1 LLKGIILE
9 ASLGLCFAF
18 REGYP
23 PPFVM
28 DSVDGSFDNQRMDT
42 LRAALVAVVFT
53 IAGVVKGISGMGLP
67 TVAMSLLGTILA
79 PAQAAAL
86 LVLPSLATNVV
97 QCLGPHLRTLTRRL
111 WPMWFGL
118 VLASIFSP
126 WQDIDASAT
135 NAREFLGALLVLYGL
150 WGLWRPVLP
159 RLGTQHAWPGLVAGA
174 LTGFIT
180 AATAVF
186 VVPLVPYLQALR
198 LEKGEM
204 IQALGLSFTVA
215 TVALAIRLHAG
226 VTLVILSPLTGLAL
240 LTAVAGIWLGG
251 RLRSKLSQQ
260 MFQRAL
266 FVVFVA
272 LGCVNLWRSL

>member
-1 LLKGIILE
+1 M
-9 ASLGLCFAF
+9 
-18 REGYP
+18 
-23 PPFVM
+23 M

>member
-1 LLKGIILE
+1 
-9 ASLGLCFAF
+9 
-18 REGYP
+18 
-23 PPFVM
+23 M
-28 DSVDGSFDNQRMDT
+28 DSVDVSFDNRRMDT
-42 LRAALVAVVFT
+42 LQAALVAVVFA

-67 TVAMSLLGTILA
+67 TVAMSFLGIVLA

-86 LVLPSLATNVV
+86 LVLPSLATNIA
-97 QCLGPHLRTLTRRL
+97 QCQGPHLRALARRL
-111 WPMWFGL
+111 WPMWLGL
-118 VLASIFSP
+118 VLACIFSP
-126 WQDIDASAT
+126 WPDVGASAA
-135 NAREFLGALLVLYGL
+135 NARKFLGALLVLYGS

-159 RLGTQHAWPGLVAGA
+159 QVRTQHAWPGLVAGA

-186 VVPLVPYLQALR
+186 VVPLVPYLQTLR
-198 LEKGEM
+198 LEKNEM

-226 VTLVILSPLTGLAL
+226 VGFVIVSPLTGLAL

-260 MFQRAL
+260 MFQRVL
-266 FVVFVA
+266 FFVFVA
-272 LGCVNLWRSL
+272 LGCVNLWRSW

>member
-1 LLKGIILE
+1 VE
-9 ASLGLCFAF
+9 VSSGLSFVF
-18 REGYP
+18 REGYLP
-23 PPFVM
+23 LVVM
-28 DSVDGSFDNQRMDT
+28 DSSDGSFDNRRMDT
-42 LRAALVAVVFT
+42 LQAALVAVVFT

-67 TVAMSLLGTILA
+67 TVAVSLLGIILA

-86 LVLPSLATNVV
+86 LVLPSLATNVA
-97 QCLGPHLRTLTRRL
+97 QCKGPHLRALARRL
-111 WPMWFGL
+111 WPMWAGL

-126 WQDIDASAT
+126 WPDVGASAA
-135 NAREFLGALLVLYGL
+135 NARTYLGALLVLYGL

-159 RLGTQHAWPGLVAGA
+159 RVRTQHAWSGLVAGA

-186 VVPLVPYLQALR
+186 VVPLVPYLQTLR
-198 LEKGEM
+198 LEKDEM

-215 TVALAIRLHAG
+215 TVALAIRLHSGIAF
-226 VTLVILSPLTGLAL
+226 VIVSPLTGLAL

-251 RLRSKLSQQ
+251 RLRSKLSEQ

-266 FVVFVA
+266 FVVFVT
-272 LGCVNLWRSL
+272 LGCVNLWRSS

>member
-1 LLKGIILE
+1 
-9 ASLGLCFAF
+9 
-18 REGYP
+18 
-23 PPFVM
+23 
-28 DSVDGSFDNQRMDT
+28 MDT
-42 LRAALVAVVFT
+42 LGRCFDNRRMDVLQTMLIAVVFA

-67 TVAMSLLGTILA
+67 TVAMSLLGIFLT

-86 LVLPSLATNVV
+86 LILPSLATNVA
-97 QCLGPHLRTLTRRL
+97 QCQGPHLWELAQRL
-111 WPMWFGL
+111 WPMWLGL

-126 WQDIDASAT
+126 GPDVGASAAS
-135 NAREFLGALLVLYGL
+135 ARKFLGVVLVLYGL

-159 RLGTQHAWPGLVAGA
+159 QIRTQNAWPGLVAGA

-186 VVPLVPYLQALR
+186 VIPLVPYLQTQR
-198 LEKGEM
+198 LEKDVM

-226 VTLVILSPLTGLAL
+226 DTFVMTSALTGLAL
-240 LTAVAGIWLGG
+240 LTALAGIWLGG
-251 RLRSKLSQQ
+251 RLRCKLNQQ
-260 MFQRAL
+260 MFQRVL

-272 LGCVNLWRSL
+272 LGSVNLWRSL